1 MYCPKCGK
9 KQDENVEYCS
19 KCGVA
24 IKNGY
29 TKEDQ
34 KEIKIDILKE
44 ILTFIITFGYGFF
57 FNIFGFIMYIYL
69 KKKEAK
75 GSTGVL
81 IGTLVSVTLVTYLLV
96 KKFYYKI

>member
-9 KQDENVEYCS
+9 KQENNVEYCPE
-19 KCGVA
+19 CGVF
-24 IKNGY
+24 IKSGY
-29 TKEDQ
+29 TNEDK
-34 KEIKIDILKE
+34 KEIKKDIIKE

-57 FNIFGFIMYIYL
+57 FNIIGFALYIIL

-81 IGTLVSVTLVTYLLV
+81 IGTLTSIALVTYIIV
-96 KKFYYKI
+96 KKILM